1 MISSV
6 LVVQASPAQADNYPS
21 WNDVLAA
28 RATEAGK
35 KAQVAAITA
44 LISGL
49 KEKVKAAE
57 DEAASRERDNER
69 AQAAFTAGQDRATR
83 LATNAASLQTQA
95 DASGKHA
102 AAVAAKFVRTGSG
115 NLTGTLLV
123 STTSNRAGLLY
134 RLSVLGKLSSTVDKL
149 YSQAA
154 RDSNLAKAAS
164 DQANSARD
172 ALASLAAAAKSAL
185 ANAVKA
191 QQSLISSLSA
201 QTAHEGELEAQLASL
216 SSATAVTEQQY
227 QAGVAA
233 RAAAAA
239 AAARAAAEAAR
250 QAGPNAPVASD
261 ARALAQELM
270 GYVAAG
276 QLSGSYPDH
285 IMEIRWIAEG
295 RSVPN
300 CGIDT
305 QVLQA
310 IVIAMHTFSNVGVS
324 DINRKCTGQIEGA
337 GIYSQHYAGGGGHAV
352 DFYSLGGRASTGA
365 DANSLA
371 LIGILDPRMP
381 FGSGLGQSNCR
392 AQAGN
397 EPRLRNFQDFYD
409 TCNHLHINDPM

>member
-134 RLSVLGKLSSTVDKL
+134 RLSVLGSSRRPSTSYIVRLHETATSRRLRVTRRTRQGTRSHRLPLLRSLLSPTRLKLS
-149 YSQAA
+149 
-154 RDSNLAKAAS
+154 
-164 DQANSARD
+164 
-172 ALASLAAAAKSAL
+172 
-185 ANAVKA
+185 
-191 QQSLISSLSA
+191 
-201 QTAHEGELEAQLASL
+201 
-216 SSATAVTEQQY
+216 
-227 QAGVAA
+227 
-233 RAAAAA
+233 RA
-239 AAARAAAEAAR
+239 
-250 QAGPNAPVASD
+250 
-261 ARALAQELM
+261 
-270 GYVAAG
+270 
-276 QLSGSYPDH
+276 
-285 IMEIRWIAEG
+285 
-295 RSVPN
+295 
-300 CGIDT
+300 
-305 QVLQA
+305 
-310 IVIAMHTFSNVGVS
+310 
-324 DINRKCTGQIEGA
+324 
-337 GIYSQHYAGGGGHAV
+337 
-352 DFYSLGGRASTGA
+352 
-365 DANSLA
+365 
-371 LIGILDPRMP
+371 
-381 FGSGLGQSNCR
+381 
-392 AQAGN
+392 
-397 EPRLRNFQDFYD
+397 
-409 TCNHLHINDPM
+409 